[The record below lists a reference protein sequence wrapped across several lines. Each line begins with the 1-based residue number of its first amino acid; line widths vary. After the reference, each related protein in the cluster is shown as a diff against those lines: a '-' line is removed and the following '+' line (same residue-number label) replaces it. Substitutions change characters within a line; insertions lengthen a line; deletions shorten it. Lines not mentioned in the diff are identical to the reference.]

1 MSSRLAILGAVLSL
15 TACTSSVT
23 PDKIAQIKP
32 AMSQDQVEAILGRPA
47 RIEQSET
54 ADQTISGEVDH
65 YPAWGGEGRVIFV
78 NHAVFKAEFVSGA
91 KS

>member
-1 MSSRLAILGAVLSL
+1 MTPLLVSAFALAACSSA
-15 TACTSSVT
+15 VT

-54 ADQTISGEVDH
+54 TDQTISGGVDH
-65 YPAWGGEGRVIFV
+65 YPAWNGEGRVIFV
-78 NHAVFKAEFVSGA
+78 NHAVFKAEFVPEK

>member
-1 MSSRLAILGAVLSL
+1 MTTLLGSACALA
-15 TACTSSVT
+15 ACTSSVT

-47 RIEQSET
+47 RIEQSQT

-65 YPAWGGEGRVIFV
+65 YPGWGGEGRVIFL
-78 NHAVFKAEFVSGA
+78 NGTVFKAEFVSGA

>member
-1 MSSRLAILGAVLSL
+1 MSSRLSILGAALAL
-15 TACTSSVT
+15 TACTSTVT
-23 PDKIAQIKP
+23 LDKMAQIKP

-47 RIEQSET
+47 RIDQSET

-65 YPAWGGEGRVIFV
+65 YPGSDGEGRVIFV

>member
-1 MSSRLAILGAVLSL
+1 MNSRLSMLGIAVVL
-15 TACTSSVT
+15 TACSSAVT
-23 PDKIAQIKP
+23 PDKMAQIKP
-32 AMSQDQVEAILGRPA
+32 AMSTAQVEAILGRPSH
-47 RIEQSET
+47 IDQSET

-65 YPAWGGEGRVIFV
+65 YAAPNGEGRVVFV